1 MADRLALCY
10 HAVSER
16 WPAAL
21 SATPA
26 ALEAQLRFLAGH
38 NYRAAGFTELVAGA
52 KGKGVAITFDDAF
65 RSVFDIAFPMMSDL
79 GLTGTVFVVT
89 AFPDTAAPMSWAGV
103 DQWIGGEFEHEM
115 EPMSWEQL
123 GQLQDA
129 GWEVGSHTHS
139 HPRLT
144 TLDDDEL
151 VDELERSRAICSERM
166 GRDCRSIAY
175 PYGDHN
181 ARVVAAADA
190 AGYTTA
196 CTLPSR
202 PHRPEPLRW
211 PRVGVYHADT
221 LSRFRAKV
229 SPLVRRVRA
238 DRERLA

>member
-21 SATPA
+21 SVTPT
-26 ALEAQLRFLAGH
+26 ALEAQLRFLGQH
-38 NYRAAGFTELVAGA
+38 RYRGVGFSELVAGTV
-52 KGKGVAITFDDAF
+52 GKAVAITFDDAF
-65 RSVFDIAFPMMSDL
+65 SSVFDVAFPIMSGL
-79 GLTGTVFVVT
+79 GLTGTVFTVT
-89 AFPDTAAPMSWAGV
+89 AFPDTGAAMSWDGV

-123 GQLQDA
+123 GRLQDA

-144 TLDDDEL
+144 TLDDDQL
-151 VDELERSRAICSERM
+151 VDELERSRTICSERM
-166 GRDCRSIAY
+166 GRDCTSIAY
-175 PYGDHN
+175 PFGDHD
-181 ARVVAAADA
+181 ARVVAAAGA

-211 PRVGVYHADT
+211 PRVGVYHVDT
-221 LSRFRAKV
+221 LSRFRTKL

>member
-10 HAVSER
+10 HAISER

-21 SATPA
+21 SAKPSA
-26 ALEAQLRFLAGH
+26 FEAQLRFLAGH
-38 NYRAAGFTELVAGA
+38 GYRSADFSELVAGTS
-52 KGKGVAITFDDAF
+52 GKAVAVTFDDAF
-65 RSVFDIAFPMMSDL
+65 LSVFELAFPLMTEL
-79 GLTGTVFVVT
+79 GMTGTVYVVT
-89 AFPDTAAPMSWAGV
+89 AFPGSDTMSWEGV
-103 DQWIGGEFEHEM
+103 DQWIGGEFEDEM
-115 EPMSWEQL
+115 KPMSWDQV

-129 GWEVGSHTHS
+129 GWEIGSHTHT

-144 TLDDDEL
+144 ALGDDEL
-151 VDELERSRAICSERM
+151 AHELERSRLICSERL
-166 GRDCRSIAY
+166 GRECRSIAY

-190 AGYTTA
+190 AGYETA

-221 LSRFRAKV
+221 LSRFRTKV

>member
-26 ALEAQLRFLAGH
+26 ALEAQLRFLAGRG
-38 NYRAAGFTELVAGA
+38 YRGVGFSELVAGTPDKA
-52 KGKGVAITFDDAF
+52 VAITFDDAF
-65 RSVFDIAFPMMSDL
+65 RSVFDLAFPMMTDL
-79 GLTGTVFVVT
+79 GLTGTVFAVT
-89 AFPDTAAPMSWAGV
+89 AFPGSDAPLSWDGV
-103 DQWIGGEFEHEM
+103 DQWVGGEFAQEM
-115 EPMSWEQL
+115 TPMSWEQL

-129 GWEVGSHTHS
+129 GWEVGSHTHT

-144 TLDDDEL
+144 TLDDDQL
-151 VDELERSRAICSERM
+151 ADELDRSRAICSGRM
-166 GRDCRSIAY
+166 GRSCTSIAY

-181 ARVVAAADA
+181 ARVVAAAAA
-190 AGYTTA
+190 AGYETA

-202 PHRPEPLRW
+202 PHRSEPLRW
-211 PRVGVYHADT
+211 PRVGIYNLDT
-221 LSRFRAKV
+221 LSRFRTKV

>member
-21 SATPA
+21 SAKPDA
-26 ALEAQLRFLAGH
+26 FEAHLRFLAGH
-38 NYRAAGFTELVAGA
+38 RYPTVGFTELVDGTSGRA
-52 KGKGVAITFDDAF
+52 VAVTFDDAF
-65 RSVFDIAFPMMSDL
+65 RSVYDLAYPIMSEL
-79 GLTGTVFVVT
+79 GMTGTVFAVT
-89 AFPDTAAPMSWAGV
+89 AFPGSETMSWDGV
-103 DQWIGGEFEHEM
+103 DQWIGGEFEREM
-115 EPMSWEQL
+115 EPMSWDQL
-123 GQLQDA
+123 GQLQEA
-129 GWEVGSHTHS
+129 GWEIGSHTHT

-144 TLDDDEL
+144 TLSDDEL
-151 VDELERSRAICSERM
+151 NEELERSRVICSERM

-181 ARVVAAADA
+181 ARVVAAARA
-190 AGYTTA
+190 AGYETA

-221 LSRFRAKV
+221 LSRFRTKV